1 MSDKIEHQDQ
11 VMTAYLEGEID
22 HHSARP
28 IREQIDDEAQQSKPQ
43 MLLLDFGRV
52 SFMDSSGIGLV
63 MGRFRLMSELG
74 GTLKVV
80 NTPPHIAK
88 VMRLAGME
96 RLNVLEKENG
106 R

>member
-1 MSDKIEHQDQ
+1 MSVKIEHRDQ

-43 MLLLDFGRV
+43 TLLLDFGRV

-63 MGRFRLMSELG
+63 LGRVRLLQFWKGRVVLCGLSPSLGRMVELSG
-74 GTLKVV
+74 IGTLAS
-80 NTPPHIAK
+80 IE
-88 VMRLAGME
+88 RRAG
-96 RLNVLEKENG
+96 
-106 R
+106 

>member
-1 MSDKIEHQDQ
+1 MSVKIEHQDQ

-74 GTLKVV
+74 GTS
-80 NTPPHIAK
+80 
-88 VMRLAGME
+88 
-96 RLNVLEKENG
+96 
-106 R
+106 